1 VKIQGV
7 CKVLLLDA
15 AGMLIES
22 SAAITACVPGIDP
35 FFYLVRASGDHAVAV
50 PASSYLPVV

>member
-1 VKIQGV
+1 
-7 CKVLLLDA
+7 VLLLDA